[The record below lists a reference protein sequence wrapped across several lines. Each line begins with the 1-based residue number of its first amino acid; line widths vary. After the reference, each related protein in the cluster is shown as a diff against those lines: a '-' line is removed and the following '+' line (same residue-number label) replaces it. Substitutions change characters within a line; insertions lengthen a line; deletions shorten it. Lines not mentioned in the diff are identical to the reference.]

1 MPGQRIDSYKRGQI
15 VALHRFA
22 HWSQHQ
28 IADTLQI
35 SRTTVR
41 RIVHQSEHGEPRT
54 PPRPKGRPPVCTTRK
69 RSRLVDRLRLST
81 ENRRLPLDQL
91 ARLEHLHYD
100 IRTLRKALEKEGYSR
115 RIARSKPLLT
125 EKQKERRLQWARDH
139 LNWSDRQW
147 GRVIW
152 TDEASIR
159 CGHFGQ
165 VYVTRAIGEEFEPDC
180 LVARFRKYSACMIW
194 GAIASDGPKDI
205 FIFEKGRIDG
215 AKYRDKIL
223 PRLSQISRDHENR
236 SLFNQEPIIMQD
248 NAPIHK
254 AFETMALLMRSG
266 LQVMEWPANSPDL
279 NPIKNIWA
287 ILKFRIARHFPTT
300 REAIIQA
307 IRLEWANLAVA
318 DCAKACQSMRQR
330 CQAVIDANGGHT
342 RW

>member
-28 IADTLQI
+28 IAHTLQI

-69 RSRLVDRLRLST
+69 RSRLIDRLRLST

-91 ARLEHLHYD
+91 ARLKHLHYD

-159 CGHFGQ
+159 CGLFGQ

-194 GAIASDGPKDI
+194 
-205 FIFEKGRIDG
+205 EL
-215 AKYRDKIL
+215 L
-223 PRLSQISRDHENR
+223 PLMARSR
-236 SLFNQEPIIMQD
+236 SLYLRREGLMGLNIEIRSYHGYLRSRGIMK
-248 NAPIHK
+248 IGLSL
-254 AFETMALLMRSG
+254 TRSLLSCRTIPLFIRPSR
-266 LQVMEWPANSPDL
+266 QWPFL
-279 NPIKNIWA
+279 
-287 ILKFRIARHFPTT
+287 
-300 REAIIQA
+300 
-307 IRLEWANLAVA
+307 
-318 DCAKACQSMRQR
+318 
-330 CQAVIDANGGHT
+330 
-342 RW
+342 